1 MKSRPGK
8 SAVLAT
14 GLLAVAVIATGCA
27 LITTSGTGT
36 VTITSDLSST
46 ANTVAY
52 VCPGRTSTC
61 SSTDPYEYTFSPPL
75 GTVEVVVTPGF
86 PVKDTSGN
94 SVGLPAGEY
103 TVGIYGSL
111 LISDPPTEQG
121 TVFIDVFST
130 QERDLTIWHKSTGRE
145 SASST
150 CADGWETSWAAWPN
164 SGSGG
169 FVCNNQSYAYYPDEP
184 VPSQNSGE
192 RATPWQQ
199 SIGRATSETECPVG
213 YEPGWAQW
221 PNKYTGGHTC
231 ERTLG

>member
-8 SAVLAT
+8 SAVLAA

-27 LITTSGTGT
+27 VITTSGTGT
-36 VTITSDLSST
+36 VTITSNVAST

-61 SSTDPYEYTFSPPL
+61 SSSDSYEYTFPPEV
-75 GTVEVVVTPGF
+75 GTFEVVVMPGF

-94 SVGLPAGEY
+94 SVGLPAGQY
-103 TVGIYGSL
+103 TVGIYGSIL
-111 LISDPPTEQG
+111 GPPIEHA
-121 TVFIDVFST
+121 TVVIDIFST
-130 QERDLTIWHKSTGRE
+130 SERDLTIWHKSTGRE
-145 SASST
+145 SALST
-150 CADGWETSWAAWPN
+150 CVDGWETSWAAWPN

-184 VPSQNSGE
+184 VRSQNSGE
-192 RATPWQQ
+192 RAIPWQQ

-213 YEPGWAQW
+213 YKPGWAQW
-221 PNKYTGGHTC
+221 PNNSTGGDTC

>member
-8 SAVLAT
+8 SAVLAA

-27 LITTSGTGT
+27 TTFTTSGSGT
-36 VTITSDLSST
+36 VTITSNVVSPPDTL
-46 ANTVAY
+46 AY
-52 VCPGRTSTC
+52 ICPGRTSTC
-61 SSTDPYEYTFSPPL
+61 SSSSVDPRFEYTFRPEV
-75 GTVEVVVTPGF
+75 GTIEVVVTPGF
-86 PVKDTSGN
+86 PVRDTSGN
-94 SVGLPAGEY
+94 SVGLPAGQY
-103 TVGIYGSL
+103 TVGIYDGVFL
-111 LISDPPTEQG
+111 AG
-121 TVFIDVFST
+121 TVVIDIFST
-130 QERDLTIWHKSTGRE
+130 SERDLTIWHKSTSRE
-145 SASST
+145 SASDA

-213 YEPGWAQW
+213 YKPGWAQW
-221 PNKYTGGHTC
+221 PNNYTGGHTC

>member
-8 SAVLAT
+8 SAVLAA
-14 GLLAVAVIATGCA
+14 GLLAVAVLATGCA
-27 LITTSGTGT
+27 VITTSGTGT
-36 VTITSDLSST
+36 VTITSDKPST
-46 ANTVAY
+46 SFTVAHI
-52 VCPGRTSTC
+52 CPGRTLTC
-61 SSTDPYEYTFSPPL
+61 NSANDEYVFSPSP
-75 GTVEVVVTPGF
+75 GTEKVVVTPGF
-86 PVKDTSGN
+86 LVEDTPGN
-94 SVGLPAGEY
+94 TIGLPAGQY
-103 TVGIYGSL
+103 TVGIYELGS
-111 LISDPPTEQG
+111 EQD
-121 TVFIDVFST
+121 TVVIDVFST

-145 SASST
+145 SASNT

-192 RATPWQQ
+192 RAIPWQQ

-213 YEPGWAQW
+213 YKPGWAQW
-221 PNKYTGGHTC
+221 PNNYTGGHTC